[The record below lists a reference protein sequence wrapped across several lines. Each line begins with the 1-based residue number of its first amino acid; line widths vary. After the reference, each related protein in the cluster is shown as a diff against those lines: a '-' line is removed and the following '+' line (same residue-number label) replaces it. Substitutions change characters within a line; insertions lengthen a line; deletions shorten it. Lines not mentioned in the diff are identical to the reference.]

1 MGEEAELENSF
12 INALKLLDTK
22 TYLSTGCR
30 KLDRLL
36 GSGIECGA
44 LHLFYGEEGSG
55 IDLLL
60 HQLMANTLENDGYRV
75 IYLNCGNY
83 REDKTILDIPSLV
96 YLLEVL
102 RLDPKE
108 ALDRIVVFCAFSE
121 EQQEQVVE
129 DIRAVIEQAETINLL
144 VIHDMAKLFT
154 SKGPQEYYKRIPKLQ
169 RALSRLWQVC
179 AAKNVAVVTSC
190 RPAKAGKGMLP
201 KPEGGRYI
209 SHLANVIVYL
219 EKTAGLVSTNQ
230 AILLKHSALPTGR
243 TMLSFEGETIMGR
256 ITVPFK
262 MRFEKELESLKSY
275 RDALRD
281 LEEQTAY
288 DAVIK
293 ACTREQGAMAN
304 TDIPAVLDAILLTGL
319 VESMKRIS
327 RLEKRFEF
335 LEESLQ
341 KSESNE

>member
-1 MGEEAELENSF
+1 MGEEAELEKSF
-12 INALKLLDTK
+12 INALKLLDAK

-30 KLDRLL
+30 DLDRLL
-36 GSGIECGA
+36 GKGIERGSFY
-44 LHLFYGEEGSG
+44 LFYGETGSG

-60 HQLMANTLENDGYRV
+60 HQLMANTLENDGDRV

-129 DIRAVIEQAETINLL
+129 EIRGVIEQTETINLL

-154 SKGPQEYYKRIPKLQ
+154 SQGPQESYKRIPRLQ
-169 RALSRLWQVC
+169 RAVSRLWQVC
-179 AAKNVAVVTSC
+179 AAKNVAMVTSC
-190 RPAKAGKGMLP
+190 KPAKSGKRSLP

-230 AILLKHSALPTGR
+230 ALLLKHSALPPRR
-243 TMLSFEGETIMGR
+243 TMLSVEGEKTMGR
-256 ITVPFK
+256 IIVPFK
-262 MRFEKELESLKSY
+262 MRFEQELESLKSY
-275 RDALRD
+275 RDALRG
-281 LEEQTAY
+281 LEEQIAY

-304 TDIPAVLDAILLTGL
+304 TDIPTVLDAILLMGL
-319 VESMKRIS
+319 AESMKLIS
-327 RLEKRFEF
+327 RLERRFEF
-335 LEESLQ
+335 LEESLR
-341 KSESNE
+341 KSKSNE